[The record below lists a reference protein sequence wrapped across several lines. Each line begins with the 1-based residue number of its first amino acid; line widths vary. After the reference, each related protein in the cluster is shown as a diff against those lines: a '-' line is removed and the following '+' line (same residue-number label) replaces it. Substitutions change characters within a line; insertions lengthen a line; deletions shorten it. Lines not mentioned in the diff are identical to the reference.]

1 MNLIVRALLQS
12 SSSKFATHS
21 YHLSHDVSK
30 RNDLT
35 TLIFRAV
42 SYSLIAAFIFIQFS
56 CSSYK
61 KVPYFTD
68 LRRDTL
74 VVETVKN
81 YSPLTIQPADILGIN
96 VTSRNPESSS
106 IFNYNLN
113 RVNGSSY
120 DQSSSNPITGY
131 MVDPNGNIHLP
142 LVGTVKVA
150 GLTTTFLSDSLKNV
164 LLTFYKDPVVNIRI
178 INFKVAVY
186 GDVLH
191 PNIYTLQNERTT
203 ITQVLS
209 MAGDLNITALRNNIV
224 LVREENGKRNF
235 IPIDLTS
242 KKLFES
248 PYFYLKNNDEIY
260 VQPDRTKYATVDRG
274 YRVTT
279 LALSGLSI
287 IAIVL
292 SNLYR

>member
-1 MNLIVRALLQS
+1 MKSIVQV
-12 SSSKFATHS
+12 FHS
-21 YHLSHDVSK
+21 WFLSFEKIKSNQIHRFYNAPVIIPIY
-30 RNDLT
+30 RTLYGAAILT
-35 TLIFRAV
+35 LAI
-42 SYSLIAAFIFIQFS
+42 SGFS

-61 KVPYFTD
+61 KVPYFKD
-68 LRRDTL
+68 LRRDSI
-74 VVETVKN
+74 VVENVNN

-113 RVNGSSY
+113 RVNGSSF
-120 DQSSSNPITGY
+120 DQSSNNPVTGY
-131 MVDPNGNIHLP
+131 LVDPKGAIQLP
-142 LVGTVKVA
+142 LLGNVNVA
-150 GLTTTFLSDSLKNV
+150 GLTSSQLSDTLTTTLLKY
-164 LLTFYKDPVVNIRI
+164 YKDPVVNIRI
-178 INFKVAVY
+178 LNFKVSVY
-186 GDVLH
+186 GDVQH

-203 ITQVLS
+203 ITQALS
-209 MAGDLNITALRNNIV
+209 MAGDLNITAIRNNII

-242 KKLFES
+242 KKIFES

-279 LALSGLSI
+279 LLLSGLSI